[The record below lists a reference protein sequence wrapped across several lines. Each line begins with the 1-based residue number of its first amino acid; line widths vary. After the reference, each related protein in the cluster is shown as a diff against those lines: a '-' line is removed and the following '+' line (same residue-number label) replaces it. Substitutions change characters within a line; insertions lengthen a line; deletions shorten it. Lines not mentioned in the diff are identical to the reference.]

1 MTNHENKQQAEADGK
16 AQVAGQAAKTMNQ
29 LEGLLG
35 KVMSAVQSGGK
46 RFKKKSRKRRR
57 TRRRRKSR
65 RGRKSRRRR
74 RTRRRRRRRR

>member
-35 KVMSAVQSGGK
+35 KVMSAVQSGG
-46 RFKKKSRKRRR
+46 
-57 TRRRRKSR
+57 
-65 RGRKSRRRR
+65 
-74 RTRRRRRRRR
+74 